1 VSAVDAA
8 ASHVARAEWKVTEA
22 HHLPGQ
28 VCGEA
33 VIHAAVDPLPVGV
46 QPHWVTLNLQQ
57 KSVVRANGGSSS

>member
-1 VSAVDAA
+1 MSAVNAA
-8 ASHVARAEWKVTEA
+8 ASHIARAERKVTEA

-46 QPHWVTLNLQQ
+46 QPHWITLNLQQ
-57 KSVVRANGGSSS
+57 SVVRANGGSS